1 MKVLTDIY
9 NGLALRQ
16 WYNLHGEYRPRRN
29 IGYKLTEDLIAEID
43 SLYDDA
49 EESWQVLFE
58 IIEEIFGDEFNV
70 EQLSY
75 YISNY
80 AELIEDYN
88 ALAEEE

>member
-1 MKVLTDIY
+1 MKVITDIY

-16 WYNLHGEYRPRRN
+16 WYSLHGEYRPRRHTS
-29 IGYKLTEDLIAEID
+29 YKLTGGLIEEID
-43 SLYDDA
+43 NLYDDA
-49 EESWQVLFE
+49 EESWQVLFD

-88 ALAEEE
+88 ALVEEE